1 MIESLYM
8 SVNPPDPSAWASDLI
23 VKLGLGKSNPTPAV
37 QPVPPPPPASPAQN
51 FSDKGPAASS
61 TSRDPVAVLRHRATE
76 ANASDYD
83 RLVADHGV
91 EKAQRMWNENT
102 RAFLKTVRVRPG
114 R

>member
-1 MIESLYM
+1 
-8 SVNPPDPSAWASDLI
+8 
-23 VKLGLGKSNPTPAV
+23 
-37 QPVPPPPPASPAQN
+37 
-51 FSDKGPAASS
+51 
-61 TSRDPVAVLRHRATE
+61 VLRHRATE